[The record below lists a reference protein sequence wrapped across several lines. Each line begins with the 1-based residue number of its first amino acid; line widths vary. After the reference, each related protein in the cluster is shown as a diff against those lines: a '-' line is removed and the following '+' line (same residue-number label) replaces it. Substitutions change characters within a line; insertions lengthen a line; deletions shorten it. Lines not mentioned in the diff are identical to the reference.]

1 MAKAAP
7 QLDTAALMQDV
18 QRAMDDSAAVWQRYT
33 CRLLT
38 PMYGGGVEPGV
49 VDPGMPIRAT
59 AIRGQL
65 RAWWRLLNRRRTEYC
80 REGKP
85 DSALL
90 FAAEREIWGGLGDE
104 KTLAAS
110 KVVVKVTTLS
120 SPVLEAGAR
129 HKRKANG
136 KVGVRWL
143 DWASPYAMFP
153 AQGEVDNGQSKKP
166 PARFACEGLRW
177 EIHLG
182 FRELT
187 ADSAEFKSVEEAF
200 RWWATFGGVGART
213 RRGLGA
219 FEVTSSAN
227 GEFSYVSSAEV
238 GRCGW
243 QLLLQPAADSA
254 LAAWQSAVEALRSFR
269 QQPGVARDRS
279 AGGHPG
285 RSRWPEADAI
295 RRTVRSPSRRH
306 PPRHAAGDV
315 FPRAAF
321 GLPIVFHF
329 KDDDDDPQDTQLVPV
344 VDDQRRD
351 RMASPLIVRPYRAA
365 SGQWHPA
372 LLCLPSDHVWTMAV
386 ELVNS
391 GRATNQYLPKQFA
404 RGVWWPQVSD
414 PGWSLQAAVD
424 PSLPPHRTDALT
436 AFQSR
441 FSAAAPKS
449 PGSGAS
455 GSPPEPAEERWPK
468 ARITVNRRN
477 GTVTAVGPHRQAHA
491 LGEKGEDMHKKLS
504 PLARSKIARGFF
516 QAVAIVKGKE
526 LLRIEE
532 DQ

>member
-49 VDPGMPIRAT
+49 VDRSMPIRAT

-65 RAWWRLLNRRRTEYC
+65 RAWWRLLNRRRVKYC
-80 REGKP
+80 SEGKP
-85 DSALL
+85 DSRLL

-110 KVVVKVTTLS
+110 KVVVKVTMLS
-120 SPVLEAGAR
+120 SPMLEAAAQ
-129 HKRKANG
+129 HERKKSG
-136 KVGVRWL
+136 KLGVCWL

-153 AQGEVDNGQSKKP
+153 AQGEVENGQSKKL
-166 PARFACEGLRW
+166 PAEFAREGLRW

-182 FRELT
+182 LRQLT

-219 FEVTSSAN
+219 FEVTSSAD
-227 GEFSYVSSAEV
+227 GEFAYVSNAEV
-238 GRCGW
+238 GRSGL
-243 QLLLQPAADSA
+243 QLLLQPAVDSA
-254 LAAWQSAVEALRSFR
+254 LAAWQSAVKALWSFR
-269 QQPGVARDRS
+269 QQPGFARDHS
-279 AGGHPG
+279 SGGHPG

-295 RRTVRSPSRRH
+295 RRTVCSPSKGH
-306 PPRHAAGDV
+306 PPRHAAGNV

-329 KDDDDDPQDTQLVPV
+329 NDGDDPKDTQLVPV
-344 VDDQRRD
+344 VHGQRCE

-365 SGQWHPA
+365 SGKWHPA

-386 ELVNS
+386 ELANS
-391 GRATNQYLPKQFA
+391 GTAGNPNLPKQFA
-404 RGVWWPQVSD
+404 PGVWWPQRSD
-414 PGWSLQAAVD
+414 PGWSAVHAAMD
-424 PSLPPHRTDALT
+424 HSLIPHGTDALT
-436 AFQSR
+436 AFQTR
-441 FSAAAPKS
+441 FSAVAGGS
-449 PGSGAS
+449 PGSGATL
-455 GSPPEPAEERWPK
+455 PEHAEERWPK
-468 ARITVNRRN
+468 ARIIVNTHN
-477 GTVTAVGPHRQAHA
+477 GAVTAVDPKDRQAHA
-491 LGEKGEDMHKKLS
+491 LQEKGEDIRNKLS
-504 PLARSKIARGFF
+504 PSARNKIAKGFF
-516 QAVAIVKGKE
+516 QAAAIVKGKD